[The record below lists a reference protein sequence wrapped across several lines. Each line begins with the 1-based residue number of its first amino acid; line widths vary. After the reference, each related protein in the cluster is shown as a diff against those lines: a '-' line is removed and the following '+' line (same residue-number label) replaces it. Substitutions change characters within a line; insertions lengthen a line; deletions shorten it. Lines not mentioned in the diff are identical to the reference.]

1 MKIPVFVALDVD
13 SDVEALKIAEATAT
27 YVGGFKLGPRLVLR
41 YGVGLIEKL
50 SPLGAIFID
59 NKYHDIP
66 STMLAAVQTSFDM
79 GASYV
84 TIHAS
89 AGPEALKKIG
99 ALEAELN
106 QKRPFHI
113 VAVTVLTS
121 MSEKSLPSN
130 WEASKNIAA
139 HVESLAFDSQ
149 QGGVS
154 GLVCSPF
161 EVAALRQ
168 RYPNAFLL
176 TPGVRPK
183 DSELD
188 DQTRVMTPVEALK
201 RGSSALV
208 IGRPIIA
215 APHPKQAAKA
225 IFDDIQAAGVM

>member
-1 MKIPVFVALDVD
+1 MKRPVFVALDVD
-13 SDVEALKIAEATAT
+13 SDGEALKIAKATAD

-41 YGVGLIEKL
+41 YGRSLIDKL
-50 SPLGAIFID
+50 SPLGAVFID

-66 STMLAAVQTSFDM
+66 STMLAAVQASFDM

-89 AGPEALKKIG
+89 AGPEALQKLG

-106 QKRPFHI
+106 QKRPFRLI
-113 VAVTVLTS
+113 AVTVLTS

-130 WEASKNIAA
+130 WESSKNIAA
-139 HVESLAFDSQ
+139 HVESLASDSQ
-149 QGGVS
+149 RGGVS

-161 EVAALRQ
+161 EVASLRQ
-168 RYPNAFLL
+168 KYPDAFLL

-183 DSELD
+183 NSSLD
-188 DQTRVMTPVEALK
+188 DQSRVMTPTEALAL
-201 RGSSALV
+201 GSSALV

-215 APHPKQAAKA
+215 AADPKLAAKA
-225 IFDDIQAAGVM
+225 IFDEIQTAGVS